1 MDGTTNRDDI
11 IKAMVEYNSKGK
23 GKEMDSITVTLNSS
37 KY

>member
-1 MDGTTNRDDI
+1 MTNRDNI

-23 GKEMDSITVTLNSS
+23 GKNMDTLTVTLNSS